1 MAKKCVFFAH
11 IELEHPVLMYSINS
25 TELNRNNR
33 NRKFLQSKSK
43 MYFLQQGFNLVLTN
57 FNSFVP
63 CFSEIWIQ
71 LFWVESFQNFATNF
85 TFEWLPSCD
94 MFNIRFYLFL
104 SWNCFVVKLASQI
117 LHLKGFFPSW
127 IDAMCPLKLVFRA
140 KIASQTVHLKD
151 FVPPWIESFEL

>member
-1 MAKKCVFFAH
+1 
-11 IELEHPVLMYSINS
+11 MYSINS

-33 NRKFLQSKSK
+33 NIKFLQSKSK

-71 LFWVESFQNFATNF
+71 LFWVELFQNFATNF

-94 MFNIRFYLFL
+94 MFNIWFYLFF
-104 SWNCFVVKLASQI
+104 SWNCFVVKLASQL

-127 IDAMCPLKLVFRA
+127 IDAMCLVKWLFRENIFSHTIHSNVFFPCRV
-140 KIASQTVHLKD
+140 KMICCL
-151 FVPPWIESFEL
+151 ISFILDSAIFNVN

>member
-1 MAKKCVFFAH
+1 
-11 IELEHPVLMYSINS
+11 MYSINS

-33 NRKFLQSKSK
+33 NIKFLQSKSK

-71 LFWVESFQNFATNF
+71 LFWVELFQNFATNF

-94 MFNIRFYLFL
+94 MFNIWFYLFF
-104 SWNCFVVKLASQI
+104 SWNCFVVKLASQL

-127 IDAMCPLKLVFRA
+127 IDAMCPLKMVFRA

-151 FVPPWIESFEL
+151 FVPPWIDAMCPFILVLK

>member
-1 MAKKCVFFAH
+1 
-11 IELEHPVLMYSINS
+11 MYSINS

-33 NRKFLQSKSK
+33 NIKFLQSKSK

-71 LFWVESFQNFATNF
+71 LFWVELFQNFATNF

-94 MFNIRFYLFL
+94 MFNIWFYLFF
-104 SWNCFVVKLASQI
+104 SWNCFVVKLASQL

-127 IDAMCPLKLVFRA
+127 INAMCHWMEVVQL
-140 KIASQTVHLKD
+140 
-151 FVPPWIESFEL
+151 FVLTFVWPMVLLGYITQSF